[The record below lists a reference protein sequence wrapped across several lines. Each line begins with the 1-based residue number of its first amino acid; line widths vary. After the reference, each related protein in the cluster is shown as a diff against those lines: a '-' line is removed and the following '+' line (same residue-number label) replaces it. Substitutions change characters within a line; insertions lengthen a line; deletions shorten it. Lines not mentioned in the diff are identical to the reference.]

1 MRGDE
6 KKRRENNNFMMTQ
19 RKKIEDDAFFF
30 FLKGPR
36 KKLPSTKKDTFNERF
51 LKTFFLCVLHVCF
64 IKNYSSYKF
73 CCCSSV
79 SRARTDNRSCN
90 NNLY

>member
-1 MRGDE
+1 
-6 KKRRENNNFMMTQ
+6 MTQ
-19 RKKIEDDAFFF
+19 RKKIEDDAF

-51 LKTFFLCVLHVCF
+51 LTFFLMF

>member
-19 RKKIEDDAFFF
+19 RKKIEDDAFF
-30 FLKGPR
+30 LKGPR

-51 LKTFFLCVLHVCF
+51 LTFFLLHKKLFIVQILLLLFCF
-64 IKNYSSYKF
+64 ES
-73 CCCSSV
+73 
-79 SRARTDNRSCN
+79 AH
-90 NNLY
+90 